1 MVKVLWYC
9 SQSAKSNKA
18 WLVDD
23 DKSKFVSNYNVILGT
38 LLYGHLSLIQKT
50 RKNHPKRI
58 PLHGQLY
65 N

>member
-23 DKSKFVSNYNVILGT
+23 DKSKFVSNYNVYPWDSSIWT
-38 LLYGHLSLIQKT
+38 SIS
-50 RKNHPKRI
+50 HPKDKKKS
-58 PLHGQLY
+58 P
-65 N
+65 